1 MRTPGT
7 GLTLAEQV
15 DAEGRRLAAMHPAGE
30 GRWTAAALAV
40 AFALH
45 AAALFIP
52 VRSAPGPPPA
62 LPERP
67 EGIVIARWI
76 PPPAAGD
83 RRSVPSPPTPE
94 RSAGEAARDPL
105 VRRGPLPAWILEPV
119 PEPPPS
125 PRLETLPP
133 EAASLPVPPPAA
145 DEPPRAPVE
154 VVRPLP
160 IPETKVEPEY
170 PAVARALRARGSVVV
185 EVIVGT
191 DGAVKGARVLEC
203 SRPGVGFEEA
213 ALAAVRRWSFHPGRL
228 GDEPVE
234 SSTVVRVE
242 FR

>member
-1 MRTPGT
+1 MRAHGT
-7 GLTLAEQV
+7 GLTLAERV
-15 DAEGRRLAAMHPAGE
+15 DAEGRRLAAMRPAGE
-30 GRWTAAALAV
+30 GRRTAVAAAF

-45 AAALFIP
+45 LAALFVP
-52 VRSAPGPPPA
+52 VRSAPGPLPA
-62 LPERP
+62 LPDRP
-67 EGIVIARWI
+67 EGIAIVRWVP
-76 PPPAAGD
+76 PPPAGD
-83 RRSVPSPPTPE
+83 LRSVPTSPRPE
-94 RSAGEAARDPL
+94 RTFPETARDPL
-105 VRRGPLPAWILEPV
+105 VRRGPLPGWILEPV

-125 PRLETLPP
+125 ARLEDLPP
-133 EAASLPVPPPAA
+133 EATVLPVPPPVE

-170 PAVARALRARGSVVV
+170 PAVAKALRARGFVVV
-185 EVIVGT
+185 EVTVGV
-191 DGAVKGARVLEC
+191 DGAVKSARVLEC
-203 SRPGVGFEEA
+203 SRPGVGFEQA

>member
-1 MRTPGT
+1 MRPGT
-7 GLTLAEQV
+7 GLSLAERV
-15 DAEGRRLAAMHPAGE
+15 EAEGRRLAAMGAAGE
-30 GRWTAAALAV
+30 GKRTAAACAIAV
-40 AFALH
+40 ALH

-52 VRSAPGPPPA
+52 VRSAPGPVPA

-67 EGIVIARWI
+67 EGIVIARWM
-76 PPPAAGD
+76 PPPTAGEI
-83 RRSVPSPPTPE
+83 RSLPSPPMPE
-94 RSAGEAARDPL
+94 RIAEESAREPL

-125 PRLETLPP
+125 ARLEDLPP
-133 EAASLPVPPPAA
+133 EATVLPVPPPVDA
-145 DEPPRAPVE
+145 DLPRAPVE

-160 IPETKVEPEY
+160 IPEAKVEPEY

-185 EVIVGT
+185 EVTVGV
-191 DGAVKGARVLEC
+191 DGAVKSARVLEC

-213 ALAAVRRWSFHPGRL
+213 ALAAVRRWAFRPGRL

-234 SSTVVRVE
+234 ASTVVRVE